1 MGVSRTQTQ
10 KGEYNV
16 SRSFLSLNLVL
27 EAGALFLHLGEG
39 GEVKE
44 KISGSDI
51 GLTLAFTLALRL
63 HLHFV
68 TCF

>member
-10 KGEYNV
+10 KGEHNV

-44 KISGSDI
+44 KIPGSDI